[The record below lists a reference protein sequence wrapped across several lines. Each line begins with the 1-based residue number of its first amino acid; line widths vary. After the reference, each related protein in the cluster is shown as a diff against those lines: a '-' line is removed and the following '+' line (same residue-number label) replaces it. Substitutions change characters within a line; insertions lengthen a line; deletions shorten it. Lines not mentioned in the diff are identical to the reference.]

1 MKEEK
6 DLTPQEIDIQ
16 KQQREA
22 AKHYVAPSKYTKIS
36 ADKIKLK
43 GKKKV
48 ARKLAK
54 KIRKKNPNKK

>member
-1 MKEEK
+1 MDTPKE
-6 DLTPQEIDIQ
+6 LTAQEIEIQ

-54 KIRKKNPNKK
+54 RIRRKNPHQK